1 MKLNFGKTVLRI
13 NISFALAVTLTLIID
28 ESGLC
33 AAGLFCCM
41 IHEAGHIICLLV
53 MGEKPKI
60 IELSFYGIRLERYGE
75 AYGSLLKEIII
86 YASGPAVNFVL
97 SMIIMPAAYAESLKS
112 IGLISFFVGV
122 FNLIPCKCLDG
133 GNIMNCV
140 LKRFFD
146 DEKSEKINFYV
157 SCVVLAPM
165 LAAGT
170 VILLKTGNITLF
182 AVTLYLAAICYFDK
196 MKNKQ

>member
-1 MKLNFGKTVLRI
+1 MRI
-13 NISFALAVTLTLIID
+13 NISFAMAVTLTLIVD

-41 IHEAGHIICLLV
+41 IHEAGHIICLLIL
-53 MGEKPKI
+53 GERPKTV
-60 IELSFYGIRLERYGE
+60 ELSFYGIRLERYGE
-75 AYGSLLKEIII
+75 AYGSLLKEIIA
-86 YASGPAVNFVL
+86 YASGPAVNFIL
-97 SMIIMPAAYAESLKS
+97 SAIIMPAADSESLKAV
-112 IGLISFFVGV
+112 GLISFFVGV
-122 FNLIPCKCLDG
+122 FNLIPCQCLDG

-140 LKRFFD
+140 MKRFFD
-146 DEKSEKINFYV
+146 EEKSEKINFCV

-165 LAAGT
+165 TAAGT
-170 VILLKTGNITLF
+170 IILLKTGNITLF